1 MCVLEGGGH
10 TSFGLLSSLTL
21 AGGKG
26 ARAASSVQDP
36 RVWRKHGCKAVQ
48 GSRVAFCGCC
58 LGCKICFSL
67 WGMYHFPKK
76 KEKCARDR
84 ATQRRPDVPHFLFLK
99 KFKAILTPGQN
110 LEIVPGC
117 AVIAVPGKTNFSS
130 HAFRLLH
137 SKITTRPPEAPE
149 DRKNLPLGFSQ
160 KEV

>member
-1 MCVLEGGGH
+1 MVV
-10 TSFGLLSSLTL
+10 SLSREVGWPS
-21 AGGKG
+21 
-26 ARAASSVQDP
+26 AAPV
-36 RVWRKHGCKAVQ
+36 
-48 GSRVAFCGCC
+48 CC
-58 LGCKICFSL
+58 LGCEICFSL
-67 WGMYHFPKK
+67 WGLYHFPQK

-99 KFKAILTPGQN
+99 TFKAILTPGQN

-117 AVIAVPGKTNFSS
+117 AAVAVPGKTKFSGY
-130 HAFRLLH
+130 AFRLPC